1 MHIHQEKQTSPILP
15 PNEVALF
22 SYLLSVWTRETTWS
36 TQIPQE
42 EMLPEDTSF
51 TPESLF
57 GSLYAEHPE
66 SCERILQRADWAAER
81 LRAQIQETALVD
93 ATKELT
99 FSDAVKG
106 FHWIINCIPQVPDA
120 SGACWKYEAFD
131 TKRFTQDEQYAKI
144 FSNFITHS
152 WVAGM
157 VGYTLA
163 TKLNE
168 QNGRKLIDENQV
180 LWDLFTHEAGRAI
193 THNRKAHDK
202 LLPYIFYKAG
212 VLPKYWP
219 VEGQIHPRVLPV
231 STHHELALPQQQ
243 LQQIIEWVADMYC
256 KSDDENAPYDTPN
269 GKPQLRKADSG
280 LQYMLF
286 SMLGYDSV
294 PENRLEQQK
303 LWLSILSKNG
313 AALYYLLE
321 QQLIS
326 EVPHWFDRMGVS
338 IQETLD
344 QWQPLWQSLLHSL
357 VTTQRF
363 PQWLSKEDV
372 HFAPESELYEDQP
385 WVEIL
390 RNLPQVRRHT

>member
-1 MHIHQEKQTSPILP
+1 MQHHREKLNTPILP

-22 SYLLSVWTRETTWS
+22 SYLLSVWTRESTWS
-36 TQIPQE
+36 TSSESQQPVLE
-42 EMLPEDTSF
+42 ETAF

-57 GSLYAEHPE
+57 GSLYTEHPE
-66 SCERILQRADWAAER
+66 SCERILMRADWAAER
-81 LRAQIQETALVD
+81 LRSKIAGTALVD
-93 ATKELT
+93 PAKELS
-99 FSDAVKG
+99 FDDACKG
-106 FHWIINCIPQVPDA
+106 FHWIIDCIPQIPDA
-120 SGACWKYEAFD
+120 TGSCWKYEAFD

-152 WVAGM
+152 WLAGM

-163 TKLNE
+163 SKLNE
-168 QNGRKLIDENQV
+168 RNGSKLLDQNQV

-219 VEGQIHPRVLPV
+219 VEGEIHPRVLPI
-231 STHHELALPQQQ
+231 SRENELALPQQQ

-256 KSDDENAPYDTPN
+256 KADDENAPYDTAN
-269 GKPQLRKADSG
+269 GRPRLRKADSG

-286 SMLGYDSV
+286 SMLGYDNV

-326 EVPHWFDRMGVS
+326 EIPHWFERMGVS

-344 QWQPLWQSLLHSL
+344 QWQPYWQLLLNSL

-363 PQWLSKEDV
+363 PDWLVKEGV
-372 HFAPESELYEDQP
+372 HFAPQAELYEDQP
-385 WVEIL
+385 WVQIL
-390 RNLPQVRRHT
+390 RALPQARRSN